1 MKLNKSILALAVLGS
16 FAASSAMA
24 ASSNLSAINHAN
36 DPETANADLTT
47 EANTLKMI
55 NAEYRFFANDS
66 LDVDYDVSNNP
77 GTGTADRAVV
87 YTPAVALSQGT
98 SLIVNFANGGV
109 APDATMFLAIYD
121 EAAGGG
127 TGEWIQIATLSDF
140 TSVTAT
146 DTTPYYSELKFLVDT
161 SNTLAASQYTRTD
174 AGVANVVGADTDPIP
189 ADTLIQLFT
198 DNGNFDVIVSGDDPS
213 VDLPVFVV
221 PDGSANGTEV
231 TAQVTGAKDDSS
243 NDLTAPLTDAVTTV
257 KLVDGLSYTMTTVAD
272 STIDVEN
279 AVLSRGGFVVEA
291 GGDTPSVV
299 ESESKAILTNT
310 AEYTWVL
317 DDATDTFVLKLDRV
331 EGDQGV
337 TDVELGGT
345 DLTAS
350 VLDSSWSLASNMDA
364 DDLLVSADFEI
375 FVNTTDNSTVNAT
388 TPLVLAT
395 GDWKYTLTMD
405 PDAADAEPVDV
416 PSFEVEPATTS
427 HIWGINGMQAKVP
440 YVYSINSAGWTS
452 VMKFTNESTTGAA
465 ADIRMDIV
473 VYDATTGV
481 SVIPT
486 GTEFTNVS
494 LGNVDSQGQAAY
506 LGSDIVTAINAQ
518 TPNTLDA
525 ATNYHF
531 GVTFTVVAPQN
542 SVHLA
547 VQNKSPDSRA
557 DAPVLY
563 NINEVCTV
571 TTVDHDTGNVA
582 ADGSDLSSQESCK
595 ASRVWQ

>member
-24 ASSNLSAINHAN
+24 ASSTLSIVDHA
-36 DPETANADLTT
+36 DSPETANADLTT

-77 GTGTADRAVV
+77 GTGTADRAMI

-98 SLIVNFANGGV
+98 SLIVNFANGGL

-121 EAAGGG
+121 EVADA
-127 TGEWIQIATLSDF
+127 WVQVATLSDF

-146 DTTPYYSELKFLVDT
+146 DTTPYYTELKFLVDT
-161 SNTLAASQYTRTD
+161 SNTLAASSYTRTD
-174 AGVANVVGADTDPIP
+174 AGVANTVGADTDPVP
-189 ADTLIQLFT
+189 ADTLIQLFSANT
-198 DNGNFDVIVSGDDPS
+198 FVAA
-213 VDLPVFVV
+213 DLPVFVV
-221 PDGSANGTEV
+221 PDGSVNGTEV

-272 STIDVEN
+272 SIIDVEN
-279 AVLSRGGFVVEA
+279 ATLSRGGFVVET

-317 DDATDTFVLKLDRV
+317 DDATDTFVLTLDRV

-350 VLDSSWSLASNMDA
+350 ALDSSWSLASNMDA

-375 FVNTTDNSTVNAT
+375 FVNTTDNATVNAA

-405 PDAADAEPVDV
+405 PDAADGEPVNV
-416 PSFEVEPATTS
+416 ASFEVEPSTTS

-452 VMKFTNESTTGAA
+452 VMKFTNESTTGTA
-465 ADIRMDIV
+465 ADIRMDVV
-473 VYDATTGV
+473 VYDATNSA
-481 SVIPT
+481 SVVPT

-494 LGNVDSQGQAAY
+494 LGNVDSQGQATY
-506 LGSDIVTAINAQ
+506 LGSHIVTAINAQ

-563 NINEVCTV
+563 NINEVCSV
-571 TTVDHDTGNVA
+571 TTVDHGVGAA
-582 ADGSDLSSQESCK
+582 ADEASTHEGCK

>member
-1 MKLNKSILALAVLGS
+1 
-16 FAASSAMA
+16 
-24 ASSNLSAINHAN
+24 
-36 DPETANADLTT
+36 
-47 EANTLKMI
+47 
-55 NAEYRFFANDS
+55 
-66 LDVDYDVSNNP
+66 
-77 GTGTADRAVV
+77 
-87 YTPAVALSQGT
+87 
-98 SLIVNFANGGV
+98 
-109 APDATMFLAIYD
+109 
-121 EAAGGG
+121 
-127 TGEWIQIATLSDF
+127 
-140 TSVTAT
+140 
-146 DTTPYYSELKFLVDT
+146 
-161 SNTLAASQYTRTD
+161 
-174 AGVANVVGADTDPIP
+174 
-189 ADTLIQLFT
+189 
-198 DNGNFDVIVSGDDPS
+198 
-213 VDLPVFVV
+213 
-221 PDGSANGTEV
+221 
-231 TAQVTGAKDDSS
+231 
-243 NDLTAPLTDAVTTV
+243 
-257 KLVDGLSYTMTTVAD
+257 MTTVAD
-272 STIDVEN
+272 SIIDVEN
-279 AVLSRGGFVVEA
+279 ATLSRGGFVVET

-317 DDATDTFVLKLDRV
+317 DDATDTFVLTLDRV

-350 VLDSSWSLASNMDA
+350 ALDSSWSLASNMDA

-375 FVNTTDNSTVNAT
+375 FVNTTDNATVNAA

-405 PDAADAEPVDV
+405 PDAADGEPVNV
-416 PSFEVEPATTS
+416 ASFEVEPSTTS

-452 VMKFTNESTTGAA
+452 VMKFTNESTTGTA
-465 ADIRMDIV
+465 ADIRMDVV
-473 VYDATTGV
+473 VYDATNSA
-481 SVIPT
+481 SVVPT

-494 LGNVDSQGQAAY
+494 LGNVDSQGQATY
-506 LGSDIVTAINAQ
+506 LGSHIVTAINAQ

-563 NINEVCTV
+563 NINEVCSV
-571 TTVDHDTGNVA
+571 TTVDHGVGAA
-582 ADGSDLSSQESCK
+582 ADEASTHEGCK